1 MGETQE
7 MSPKTEAKKAT
18 DLAKPGDKTAL
29 EASSEEARDST
40 TTCAGKDRRLEIAE
54 QPGRTHERLI
64 ADVVTQGV
72 AINAATA
79 VRFVRPEYGNVSLTD
94 LVASLRESGD
104 AINRNDLTSVERML
118 CAQGVAL
125 NAIFGELARVAQ
137 CNLFKNVDAADR
149 YMRLALK
156 AQAQSR
162 MTVETLAA
170 IKARPWSWSSPGK
183 PTSQTGISRLTTAKQ
198 PRQSRARAKR
208 NPRQANYWMHM
219 MSNGWT
225 PERRARQA
233 ELIKTWRPWEQAT
246 GPRSELGKAAV
257 ARNAWKGGVEPRF
270 ESSHANCR
278 RSVKLSSGGDFLSLD
293 SPLTAFV
300 RFARVSRSPRWAGT
314 MRAMRRR

>member
-170 IKARPWSWSSPGK
+170 IK
-183 PTSQTGISRLTTAKQ
+183 
-198 PRQSRARAKR
+198 
-208 NPRQANYWMHM
+208 NPPVVLVFARQANFA
-219 MSNGWT
+219 NGHQQVNNGEAAQAVPRASET
-225 PERRARQA
+225 QPAPSKLLDAHDVERLDPERRARQA

-257 ARNAWKGGVEPRF
+257 ARNAWKGGVRATLREF
-270 ESSHANCR
+270 
-278 RSVKLSSGGDFLSLD
+278 
-293 SPLTAFV
+293 
-300 RFARVSRSPRWAGT
+300 SRQLQAQREALERW
-314 MRAMRRR
+314 